1 MSDLSSRSVSAV
13 LWGGGGSVLRLAL
26 QIGAQAVL
34 ARLLGPTEYG
44 VFAIGSIVISFSA
57 FFADVGLAY
66 GLIQKREVSDQDVR
80 FAFTWQFVIGLLVS
94 LVLVGLSGVLADFFG
109 EPRAKD
115 VICVMSL
122 ICLVNAIGTPAGCLL
137 KRSMDFKTQQI
148 VFLFSYAV
156 GFLGVG
162 IAVALAGY
170 GVWALVAA
178 WGTQCAVHSALL
190 YLATRHPVRPL
201 FWYVEARAQA
211 LYGGTVLAT
220 NLLNWTI
227 GNIDRVVVGR
237 LMPAHSIGIYAT
249 SYNLIYGPTANVLGI
264 LQPVFFSASARAVQR
279 DAFDQEHSPLERGF
293 STLIAAICLYLLPAF
308 LCIAVVSQSLVLAL
322 YGNAWAE
329 AAETLRPLALAMPF
343 FLIWGLCTPV
353 LWASG
358 NPGSEF
364 GSQWPVAIAWGLG
377 CWMLARWG
385 GIQAV
390 AWGTLALFILRCSV
404 MILMIN
410 RLAGL
415 GLGSIWRAARGGL
428 LISVLMAVVAGL
440 VDGALRASHSSPLLC
455 LAGATLSALV
465 IFVLTLRCAPGLVA
479 AELGALTQ
487 RVLERIPSRWAQRL
501 QWLGGKEQTS

>member
-1 MSDLSSRSVSAV
+1 VSDLGTRSVSAV
-13 LWGGGGSVLRLAL
+13 LWGGGGSVLRLLL

-66 GLIQKREVSDQDVR
+66 GLIQKREVSDADVR
-80 FAFTWQFVIGLLVS
+80 FAFTWQFIIGSLVS
-94 LVLVGLSGVLADFFG
+94 LALVALSGPIAEFFS

-115 VICVMSL
+115 VVCVMSL

-137 KRSMDFKTQQI
+137 KRGMDFKTQQI

-162 IAVALAGY
+162 IAMALAGH

-178 WGTQCAVHSALL
+178 WGTQCAVHSGLL

-201 FWYVEARAQA
+201 FWYPEARTQA
-211 LYGGTVLAT
+211 AYGGTVLAT

-237 LMPAHSIGIYAT
+237 LMQAHSIGLYTT

-279 DAFDQEHSPLERGF
+279 ESAERDQAPLERGF
-293 STLIAAICLYLLPAF
+293 GTLIAAICFYLLPAF
-308 LCIAVVSQSLVLAL
+308 LCVAIVSHSLVLTL
-322 YGNAWAE
+322 YGSAWIE

-358 NPGSEF
+358 NPRSEF
-364 GSQWPVAIAWGLG
+364 SSQWPVAIGWGVS
-377 CWMLARWG
+377 CWLLARWG

-390 AWGTLALFILRCSV
+390 AWGTLALFVVRCGV
-404 MILMIN
+404 MILMVN

-415 GLGSIWRAARGGL
+415 RLSTIWRAARGGL
-428 LISVLMAVVAGL
+428 LISGLTALAAGAVDAGLQATHRAPAICLLGAGLSGLMAFL
-440 VDGALRASHSSPLLC
+440 IALRL
-455 LAGATLSALV
+455 
-465 IFVLTLRCAPGLVA
+465 APGLVA
-479 AELGALTQ
+479 AELRSLTH
-487 RVLERIPSRWAQRL
+487 RILERIPSRWAQRL